1 MNESLSLSYDDFKK
15 NISIPGNQQKPP
27 KKRET
32 KAFRLISN
40 LLNAQCP
47 DGRLTST
54 KEKQRSFSTQTDDT
68 ITLVQS
74 MSQRIM
80 EEIQVMILNE
90 ICQG

>member
-15 NISIPGNQQKPP
+15 HKSIPGNQQKPP

-40 LLNAQCP
+40 LLNAQGP
-47 DGRLTST
+47 DGPE
-54 KEKQRSFSTQTDDT
+54 EKQRSFSTQTDDT

>member
-1 MNESLSLSYDDFKK
+1 MMILKK

-40 LLNAQCP
+40 LLNAQGP

-68 ITLVQS
+68 ITKTT
-74 MSQRIM
+74 
-80 EEIQVMILNE
+80 EN
-90 ICQG
+90 ICIARETAKDTD

>member
-1 MNESLSLSYDDFKK
+1 MKVCRSLMMILKK

-32 KAFRLISN
+32 KAISN
-40 LLNAQCP
+40 LLNAQGP

-80 EEIQVMILNE
+80 EEIQVMNLNE

>member
-1 MNESLSLSYDDFKK
+1 MKVCRSLMMILKK

-40 LLNAQCP
+40 LLNAQGP

-54 KEKQRSFSTQTDDT
+54 KEKQRSFSTQTDET